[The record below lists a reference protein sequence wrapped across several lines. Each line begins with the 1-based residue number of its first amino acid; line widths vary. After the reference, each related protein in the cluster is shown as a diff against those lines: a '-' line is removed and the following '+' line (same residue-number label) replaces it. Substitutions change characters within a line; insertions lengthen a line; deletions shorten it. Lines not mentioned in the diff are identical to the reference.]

1 MVSESITS
9 RTTGSRIAQS
19 EIRRETALRPPVG
32 GSAMLPLNVADQKG
46 SSHDKDSSNLSQS
59 SAIGLIQR
67 NKPRWMFNWFS
78 RISGLRG
85 TSRTAGSFSSDVQ
98 YQAVQ
103 RALLLNAYPVAYILL
118 WLPAIANRLIEAA
131 GHSSTVMQFMQVTAQ
146 LIGLANAL
154 TYGWNEKVAKQL
166 RERFSRQ

>member
-1 MVSESITS
+1 MVSESMTSPSTTS
-9 RTTGSRIAQS
+9 RPAQS
-19 EIRRETALRPPVG
+19 EIRRESSLRPPAG
-32 GSAMLPLNVADQKG
+32 GSSMLTFNVAEQKG
-46 SSHDKDSSNLSQS
+46 LSHDGYSRNFSQT
-59 SAIGLIQR
+59 SAIGLIQQNR
-67 NKPRWMFNWFS
+67 RRWKFNWFS

-85 TSRTAGSFSSDVQ
+85 TSRTAGTFSSDVQ

-103 RALLLNAYPVAYILL
+103 RALLLNAYPLAYIIL
-118 WLPAIANRLIEAA
+118 WLPAIANRLVEAT

-166 RERFSRQ
+166 KEKFSG

>member
-1 MVSESITS
+1 
-9 RTTGSRIAQS
+9 
-19 EIRRETALRPPVG
+19 
-32 GSAMLPLNVADQKG
+32 MLPLNVAEQKG
-46 SSHDKDSSNLSQS
+46 GSNYSQT
-59 SAIGLIQR
+59 SAIGLIQNR
-67 NKPRWMFNWFS
+67 PRWMFNWFS

-85 TSRTAGSFSSDVQ
+85 TSQTAGSFSSDVQ

-103 RALLLNAYPVAYILL
+103 RALLLNAYPVAYIIL
-118 WLPAIANRLIEAA
+118 WLPAIANRLIEAT